1 MTSER
6 LDWLI
11 SRSNDSSSREW
22 RVALSLSV
30 QLRNS
35 FLREECRRR
44 GSTSTLT
51 RERRKL
57 IRWWRQLPS
66 KERWTSFPTFW
77 DLILLSASHI
87 SVLSGRTPTST
98 PTAQSRKPCSWFTD
112 ITLSGS
118 KSGTCTLSITVIS
131 ATLFSSTTSIM
142 LHRVS
147 GYSSHASVFQ
157 MER

>member
-35 FLREECRRR
+35 FLRAECRRR
-44 GSTSTLT
+44 VSTSVLT
-51 RERRKL
+51 RERRRL
-57 IRWWRQLPS
+57 IHWWRQLPS
-66 KERWTSFPTFW
+66 TERWTSFPTFW

-87 SVLSGRTPTST
+87 SLLSGHTPTST

-112 ITLSGS
+112 ITLSGRKMS
-118 KSGTCTLSITVIS
+118 TCSLSITVIS
-131 ATLFSSTTSIM
+131 ATLSSSTTSIM